1 MRNHVLFASLLL
13 SLASSA
19 QMIDLAKNKIILDN
33 KEITMSQLDSL
44 MKYYPSFSLKT
55 DNSTNPP
62 TAYVKLNSKEEVD
75 SMRKAE
81 MSQAQ
86 VWLGSPMPSFSVRD
100 IENNLIN
107 TESLRG
113 KIVVMNFYFTS
124 CTPCIREIPEL
135 NKLVKEYNGKNV
147 VFLAFALNNK
157 EQLNDFLSKKS
168 FHYKQVAD
176 VKDVIEKNF
185 KITSWPTHF
194 IFDETGIAHYQSQ
207 GFKETTI
214 SEMNSILKQL
224 VK

>member
-1 MRNHVLFASLLL
+1 MRNHFLFASLLL

-19 QMIDLAKNKIILDN
+19 QMIDLAKHKIILDN

-55 DNSTNPP
+55 DNTTDPP
-62 TAYVKLNSKEEVD
+62 TAYVKLNTKEQVD

-81 MSQAQ
+81 INQAH

-100 IENNLIN
+100 IDNNLIS
-107 TESLRG
+107 TESLKG

-124 CTPCIREIPEL
+124 CTPCIREMPEL
-135 NKLVKEYNGKNV
+135 NKLVKQYNGKNV

-157 EQLNDFLSKKS
+157 EQLDAFLSKKP
-168 FHYKQVAD
+168 FQYKQIAAA
-176 VKDVIEKNF
+176 KDVSEQSF

-214 SEMNSILKQL
+214 SEMNDILKQL